1 MLLPMA
7 GAHTPGV
14 RRGGQTTHPVRDPLG
29 PGRGPE
35 NSLTAWAL
43 AALLGVSVV
52 LGTVNLFV
60 DGAVREG
67 ASRPVYA
74 VTLGAC
80 LLLAAALSVRRR
92 VGAAATV
99 TLVLFGDLVY
109 VVFAWATGDPL
120 RYAPPL
126 MLLFTCFV
134 AAWFLGI
141 RALAVHMVAVVVAC
155 WSALAGSYPDTA
167 ALVLAVTASAGMLDL
182 ATFGV
187 FVLRRRV
194 QRLLAATQALSST
207 DPLTGLANRRS
218 LVEQAPRIWRQAR
231 RDGQRVAALVLDLDH
246 FKRLNDA
253 FGHAV
258 GDAVLREVSS
268 ALATSVRPADVLARI
283 GGEEL
288 VVLGLVCDPD
298 EARQLAQRLRLAV
311 VGSESGRERGVTA
324 SIGVALAG
332 PIDGEDPT
340 DALWRLVDR
349 ADAAMYEAKQGGRD
363 RVVVAG
369 SRLIPLPR
377 VAGSSRRGP
386 AAGGM
391 A

>member
-1 MLLPMA
+1 MLLPMT
-7 GAHTPGV
+7 GGHTPST
-14 RRGGQTTHPVRDPLG
+14 RRDGESTRAALDPLR

-35 NSLTAWAL
+35 SALVAGAL
-43 AALLGVSVV
+43 AVLLAVSAV
-52 LGTVNLFV
+52 LGSINLFI

-80 LLLAAALSVRRR
+80 LLLAAALGVHRRA
-92 VGAAATV
+92 GEAATV
-99 TLVLFGDLVY
+99 ALVLFGDLVY

-126 MLLFTCFV
+126 MLLFTCLV

-155 WSALAGSYPDTA
+155 WLALADSYPGTA
-167 ALVLAVTASAGMLDL
+167 GLVVAVTASAGLL
-182 ATFGV
+182 NAATFGV

-194 QRLLAATQALSST
+194 QRLLTATQALSST

-218 LVEQAPRIWRQAR
+218 LVDQAPRIWRQAR

-246 FKRLNDA
+246 FKRLNDTY
-253 FGHAV
+253 GHAV
-258 GDAVLREVSS
+258 GDAVLREVSD
-268 ALATSVRPADVLARI
+268 ALAASVRPADMLART

-288 VVLGLVCDPD
+288 VVLGLVSDPD
-298 EARQLAQRLRLAV
+298 VAWRLAQRLRLAV
-311 VGSESGRERGVTA
+311 VDSECGRQRGVTA

-332 PIDGEDPT
+332 PVDGEDPT

-369 SRLIPLPR
+369 SLLAPR
-377 VAGSSRRGP
+377 PPVAGGSRRGP
-386 AAGGM
+386 GGGGM

>member
-1 MLLPMA
+1 MLLAMA
-7 GAHTPGV
+7 GTRMPGT
-14 RRGGQTTHPVRDPLG
+14 RRGGEPTRPAPDPLRT
-29 PGRGPE
+29 GRGPE
-35 NSLTAWAL
+35 NAVVAWAL
-43 AALLGVSVV
+43 AALLGVSAV
-52 LGTVNLFV
+52 LGSVNLFV

-67 ASRPVYA
+67 ASRPVYG

-80 LLLAAALSVRRR
+80 LLLAASLAVRRR
-92 VGAAATV
+92 AGEAATV
-99 TLVLFGDLVY
+99 ALVLFGDLVY
-109 VVFAWATGDPL
+109 VVLAWATGDPL
-120 RYAPPL
+120 RYTPPL
-126 MLLFTCFV
+126 MLLFSCFV
-134 AAWFLGI
+134 AAWFLGV

-155 WSALAGSYPDTA
+155 WLALADSYPGTA
-167 ALVLAVTASAGMLDL
+167 ALVVAVAASAGMLDV

-218 LVEQAPRIWRQAR
+218 LVDQAPRIWRQAR

-246 FKRLNDA
+246 FKRLNDTY
-253 FGHAV
+253 GHAV
-258 GDAVLREVSS
+258 GDAVLREVSR
-268 ALATSVRPADVLARI
+268 ALAASVRPADVLART

-288 VVLGLVCDPD
+288 VVLGLVSDPD
-298 EARQLAQRLRLAV
+298 EGWRLAQRLRLAV
-311 VGSESGRERGVTA
+311 VDSECGRQRGVTA

-332 PIDGEDPT
+332 PVDGEDPT

-349 ADAAMYEAKQGGRD
+349 ADAAMYEAKQNGRD

-369 SRLIPLPR
+369 SWLVPRPR
-377 VAGSSRRGP
+377 VAGGARRDP
-386 AAGGM
+386 AGGGM